1 MKVFNFL
8 NSGQRQHQKNS
19 SKLTVKG
26 ITYDEEHVQYCIE
39 LEFTLKRLESFL
51 HTSDNP
57 EEIAARTLKTACE
70 FYGGDW
76 SGILEVDLDLDIW
89 TPVWWYNSGP
99 HDRTKELIY
108 EFEAAEFMPSWIK
121 AMGENEAVIIPDT
134 SVVKDIRPDEYGVY
148 QRLRAKSVIA
158 APFKPNPMG
167 FLVVRNPTRYTDS
180 DQTSMLNNLAY
191 VLHRAMSQQ
200 KALEGSKMKMAP
212 ENIERDTDVVIHL
225 LGNLEVY
232 TSRGVMREADFK
244 SPLFCKMLTYMAL
257 NPKLLVSPIK
267 LTSVLWPESD
277 EDPES
282 LAENIKHLLYRFR
295 QSYRLISDHQ
305 LVQTVSGKY
314 RLNPELNIMTDIQL
328 FDRYR
333 DSANET
339 NSISHKV
346 EFLKKAVAIYDGH
359 VFDSNNSEDWVMPT
373 ATHYALSYIG
383 VVNELL
389 KMLADLKDYPDVIKY
404 SAQALQVEPGN
415 MRAHYWRI
423 YALYRSGASEMAQ
436 ASLPMAQRSLTE
448 EEYDELLKLLRVM
461 EKNYPPD
468 KPYYGDF
475 LP

>member
-1 MKVFNFL
+1 MNRLFDIL
-8 NSGQRQHQKNS
+8 GDGRRQQAKSQQINVDG
-19 SKLTVKG
+19 KM
-26 ITYDEEHVQYCIE
+26 YDIEYIRYCIE
-39 LEFTLKRLESFL
+39 LEATLKELESHL
-51 HTSDNP
+51 HTSDDP
-57 EEIAARTLKTACE
+57 EEIAMKTLKTACE

-89 TPVWWYNSGP
+89 TPVWWYNAGP
-99 HDRTKELIY
+99 RDRTKELMY

-121 AMGENEAVIIPDT
+121 AMEDNEVVIIPDT
-134 SVVKDIRPDEYGVY
+134 GVVKDIRPDEYGVY

-167 FLVVRNPTRYTDS
+167 FLVIRNPSRYIDI

-191 VLHRAMSQQ
+191 VLHRAMTQK
-200 KALEGSKMKMAP
+200 KALDSAGMMIAP
-212 ENIERDTDVVIHL
+212 ENIAHDTDVVIHL

-232 TSRGVMREADFK
+232 TSKGVMREADFK
-244 SPLFCKMLTYMAL
+244 SPLFCKMLAYMAL

-267 LTSVLWPESD
+267 LTSVLWPESA

-282 LAENIKHLLYRFR
+282 LAENVKHLLYRFR
-295 QSYRLISDHQ
+295 QSYNLISDHQ

-333 DSANET
+333 ESANET

-346 EFLKKAVAIYDGH
+346 EFLKKAVTIYGGH
-359 VFDSNNSEDWVMPT
+359 IFDSNKSEDWVMPT

-389 KMLADLKDYPDVIKY
+389 KMLADLKDYSDVIKY

-423 YALYRSGASEMAQ
+423 YALYRTGALEMAK